1 MSLVS
6 LFETLK
12 SKEIKL
18 NLDDRGDLKVI
29 GRRDRLDASLLARIK
44 HQKGAIVHWLKQ
56 DSVLMRPRI
65 ARGTRET
72 NVLPT
77 SFAQQRLWFIDQ
89 LGGGSPQYNLPS
101 GLRIRG
107 KFSEDIAERGLRRI
121 IERHEPLRTVFR
133 DGDDGPVQHIR
144 ERFDFK
150 LKRVDLSGLTQ
161 EQQEELVREAV
172 NA

>member
-1 MSLVS
+1 MSLVG

-29 GRRDRLDASLLARIK
+29 GRRDRLDASLLAQIK
-44 HQKGAIVHWLKQ
+44 QQKGAIVNWLKQ
-56 DSVLMRPRI
+56 DSVLARPRVVPR
-65 ARGTRET
+65 ARGT

-89 LGGGSPQYNLPS
+89 MGGGSPQYNLPS

-107 KFSEDIAERGLRRI
+107 KFSENIAERVLRRI

-133 DGDDGPVQHIR
+133 V
-144 ERFDFK
+144 
-150 LKRVDLSGLTQ
+150 
-161 EQQEELVREAV
+161 
-172 NA
+172 